1 MPGSI
6 RRAGDIPEAII
17 GAMSL
22 LTRREI
28 LAGSAAALLARR
40 LGALPLADI
49 KLGVTTDEIA
59 DDMTVAAKYLAEHR
73 LKWAEVRNIWGKYN
87 TEQPIE
93 KVREAKAILDEH
105 GVKVSI
111 EGTGFFKIPLPPDGP
126 AGQEKIERQWE
137 LLDRSF
143 ERAKIFKTNK
153 LRIFTFMLG
162 RNETPTGDG
171 YERIYELTREAARRA
186 KRAGML
192 LAVETIGGGW
202 VANGE
207 QGGELLKQ
215 VKEDSL
221 GIAWD
226 PNNAAQS
233 GETPFPD
240 GYRKMDP
247 ARIFH
252 VHLRDYKHEN
262 GKVVWAAVGQG
273 EFDNVAQI
281 RALLKDGYKGSFTLE
296 THWRDPNDKTPM
308 HATDISLAGMMKV
321 IEKV

>member
-1 MPGSI
+1 MNLHS
-6 RRAGDIPEAII
+6 
-17 GAMSL
+17 
-22 LTRREI
+22 RREL
-28 LAGSAAALLARR
+28 LAASGLALFARR

-49 KLGVTTDEIA
+49 KLGVTTDEI
-59 DDMTVAAKYLAEHR
+59 DDDVNIAAKFLAEHN

-87 TEQPIE
+87 TDQPMD
-93 KVREAKAILDEH
+93 KVREARGILDER

-111 EGTGFFKIPLPPDGP
+111 EGTGFFKIPLPPETP
-126 AGQEKIERQWE
+126 AGQSRLDKEWE

-143 ERAKIFKTNK
+143 ERAKAFGTNK

-162 RNETPTGDG
+162 RGEKPTPEG

-186 KRAGML
+186 RRAGCL

-202 VANGE
+202 VGTGA

-221 GIAWD
+221 GITWD
-226 PNNAAQS
+226 PNNAAQE
-233 GETPFPD
+233 GETPYPD
-240 GYRKMDP
+240 GYRKLDV

-252 VHLRDYKHEN
+252 VHLRDFKHEN

-281 RALLKDGYKGSFTLE
+281 RALLKDGYKGTFTLE
-296 THWRDPNDKTPM
+296 THWRDPQDRRPM
-308 HATDISLAGMMKV
+308 HATEISLAGMMKV